1 MAPTTR
7 PDYKLNLEGLPQLNM
22 GGTRS
27 ANGSATNSPIEP
39 AGSGLRYPLGN
50 GLGPTSAS
58 QLGSGRAGA
67 GSPSKE
73 YGSRLFPKRW
83 VVLDIQAIASVTDKN
98 LVLAKFKLK
107 KASRRPCGDH
117 RLPAAATPRLYAKLS
132 QNRRVAT
139 ASPIST
145 QALRRLASLLPAKAL
160 RIRLAEDAQAL
171 CLHDSLQLELPMV
184 LVARSRRLA
193 RRARRIL
200 LQAVYMDRQHRTM
213 LSSKLLQA
221 LPIPARLCYRD

>member
-50 GLGPTSAS
+50 GLGPTST

-83 VVLDIQAIASVTDKN
+83 VRFGILSIALVTNDI
-98 LVLAKFKLK
+98 LVLAKSRLK

-117 RLPAAATPRLYAKLS
+117 RLPAAATPRLCAKLS

-139 ASPIST
+139 ASPILT
-145 QALRRLASLLPAKAL
+145 QALRRPASLLPAKAL
-160 RIRLAEDAQAL
+160 RTRLAEDAQAQY
-171 CLHDSLQLELPMV
+171 LHGSLRLAPPMV
-184 LVARSRRLA
+184 LVAHSHRLA
-193 RRARRIL
+193 PRARRTL
-200 LQAVYMDRQHRTM
+200 LRAVYMDRQHQTT

-221 LPIPARLCYRD
+221 PPIPARLCFRD